1 MHIWSDNEI
10 ASLMHAG
17 MMGGQ
22 YLDKLGKTDLASMD
36 ECEWMGTIEAIV
48 LGYAAKMAALHA
60 PYAVLLSADDP
71 MAKKPT
77 DKHNKTN
84 PLTSDEVP
92 Y

>member
-17 MMGGQ
+17 MTGGQ
-22 YLDKLGKTDLASMD
+22 YLDKLGKTDLATMD
-36 ECEWMGTIEAIV
+36 EGEWMGAIEAIV

-71 MAKKPT
+71 MVKKPT
-77 DKHNKTN
+77 DKHNKID
-84 PLTSDEVP
+84 PLLDDEVP